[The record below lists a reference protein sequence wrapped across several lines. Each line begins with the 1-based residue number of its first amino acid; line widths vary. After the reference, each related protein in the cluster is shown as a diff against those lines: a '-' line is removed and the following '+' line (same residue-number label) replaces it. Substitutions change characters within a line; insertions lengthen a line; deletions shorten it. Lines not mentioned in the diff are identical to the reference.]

1 MNSIL
6 LWRTHN
12 VCVLL
17 PSFSFKENRMNYHRK
32 TLKMPLNSMVFA
44 TTILALIERPEL
56 FPSFS
61 CGVVAWLM
69 LSLGNNRLSH
79 PSPWERPHSFLF
91 FFSIIAFGRS
101 PSVWSI
107 IKPFE
112 KDLDCADYDNGWE
125 QYVQKAKEAAEKR
138 SADYAASQ
146 SPNAVGKN
154 AKCGK
159 SDPATLLFPIQKKL
173 MLVCKHLKFV
183 GNIVTWEESYLSFWV
198 TVSSIVLSVVFLIV
212 PWRLVVFW
220 CARICAWTILGPWMK
235 LVDLYLKGVE
245 EMKKRNREYEKVREE
260 EVIKMQMYGARVKL
274 EDEEKM
280 RDMKIH
286 KFGRF
291 IVRVPQ
297 RSLARR
303 KDIPLPESYAKHF
316 IPPSRRS
323 VLGIQVAGIEEEYET
338 VLPGQ
343 HLTGSMVP
351 KTEKKYND
359 TDYKFYKRICKFVLI
374 QQNFFYR
381 IRKLLII
388 CFSSLVFRF
397 NIIYESCT
405 YAYHNNPYLLFLH
418 TTTSI
423 SQSVMEW
430 IYHTLHMITSI
441 FQSIMKW
448 IDHKRPYHVPLHT
461 IRSIFQSVLKWIYD
475 CTVKHF
481 DFIKMDTERATT
493 KLDRRNESAD
503 KPSAS

>member
-1 MNSIL
+1 
-6 LWRTHN
+6 
-12 VCVLL
+12 
-17 PSFSFKENRMNYHRK
+17 
-32 TLKMPLNSMVFA
+32 
-44 TTILALIERPEL
+44 
-56 FPSFS
+56 
-61 CGVVAWLM
+61 
-69 LSLGNNRLSH
+69 
-79 PSPWERPHSFLF
+79 
-91 FFSIIAFGRS
+91 
-101 PSVWSI
+101 
-107 IKPFE
+107 
-112 KDLDCADYDNGWE
+112 
-125 QYVQKAKEAAEKR
+125 
-138 SADYAASQ
+138 
-146 SPNAVGKN
+146 
-154 AKCGK
+154 
-159 SDPATLLFPIQKKL
+159 

-183 GNIVTWEESYLSFWV
+183 GNIITWEESYLSFWV

-260 EVIKMQMYGARVKL
+260 EVTKMQMYGARVKL

-286 KFGRF
+286 KFGRY

-316 IPPSRRS
+316 VPPSRRS

-359 TDYKFYKRICKFVLI
+359 AEYTFYKRICKFVLI

-388 CFSSLVFRF
+388 CFSSLVLRF
-397 NIIYESCT
+397 NTIYESCT
-405 YAYHNNPYLLFLH
+405 YAYHNNPYLISLY

-423 SQSVMEW
+423 SQSVMKW
-430 IYHTLHMITSI
+430 IYQNHPYLSIIPKTGKKYNFTEYSFYKRICKFLLIQQNFFYRIRKLLIICFSSLVLRFNVIFESCSFVYNNLPYLVHTSTSI

-448 IDHKRPYHVPLHT
+448 IDHNRSYLLPLHIMRSFFQSIMKWIDHNRTNHVPLHT
-461 IRSIFQSVLKWIYD
+461 ITSIFQSILKWICD
-475 CTVKHF
+475 CAVKHF
-481 DFIKMDTERATT
+481 YFIRMGTERATT
-493 KLDRRNESAD
+493 KLDRRNESTVE
-503 KPSAS
+503 PSAS